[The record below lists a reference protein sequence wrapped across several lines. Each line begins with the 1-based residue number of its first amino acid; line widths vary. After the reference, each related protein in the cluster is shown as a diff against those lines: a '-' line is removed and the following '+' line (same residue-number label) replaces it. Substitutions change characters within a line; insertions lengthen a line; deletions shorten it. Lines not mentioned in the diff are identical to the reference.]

1 MDSYTYHGVFCC
13 SNSEAVT
20 CSIQT
25 WVWWRM
31 CPRNY
36 WGARGHWDGDIVHR
50 FKAGK
55 LESTIGCL
63 WLLSLVLSAVSCLEG
78 SGSAISCLS
87 YYLLFV
93 FHDINLL
100 INPRK
105 LLFRLSAIISVG
117 EIRFGVFRC
126 WERIPDEVPL
136 LWFRV
141 YRSAIILLVGLSCMD
156 NLISKRGTENRHF
169 LLAYSHFSICFSF
182 PLSNSLMV
190 RL

>member
-1 MDSYTYHGVFCC
+1 
-13 SNSEAVT
+13 
-20 CSIQT
+20 
-25 WVWWRM
+25 M

-36 WGARGHWDGDIVHR
+36 WGGRGRWDGDIVRR

-55 LESTIGCL
+55 LESTIGCP

-78 SGSAISCLS
+78 SGSTISCLY

-105 LLFRLSAIISVG
+105 LLFRLPAIISVR

-141 YRSAIILLVGLSCMD
+141 YRSAIILLVGLSYMD
-156 NLISKRGTENRHF
+156 NLISKRGTESRYF
-169 LLAYSHFSICFSF
+169 LLAYSHFSICFS
-182 PLSNSLMV
+182 LMI